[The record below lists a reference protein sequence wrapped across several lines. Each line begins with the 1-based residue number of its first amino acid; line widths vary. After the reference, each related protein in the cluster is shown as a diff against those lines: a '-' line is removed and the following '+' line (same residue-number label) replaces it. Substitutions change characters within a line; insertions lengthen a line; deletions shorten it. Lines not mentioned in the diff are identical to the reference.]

1 MFSLH
6 LHRPHSGNRLSDAY
20 TKAFAQAV
28 EIFVVTA
35 YLTEWDAALVL
46 NPACRHFRLI
56 VGKDF
61 GITRSAAC
69 RKVMG
74 WLPSSR
80 KAQFLV
86 ADRIDGFHPK
96 AVFWRE
102 KDGRCFCI
110 IGSSNLTLAAF
121 GSNYEANVLC
131 SLPESEYATAKA
143 WVKQI
148 EELSVVVSEAW
159 LLKYKEAVFSSQS
172 TGNSRSSSPGSPI
185 ASIPLPRP
193 RGMAKVLEERRQ
205 ALAAYS
211 KRRPGLE
218 KLFQRCAARDIT
230 SLEFFDELP
239 KHWSSALGDRLQ
251 GLGWERRG
259 KQSDFQE
266 LSISYLAIVAAS
278 ASDRDDRVQQEVDRL
293 GDLRVEA
300 RGAFLSEMLCLRF
313 PRQYPV
319 LNDPIWRFIEDVSL
333 ATPRG
338 ASDGAK
344 YIYLA
349 KTLRTSLQDD
359 PTHPAK
365 SIAELD
371 TVLWLKYRR
380 RPNAL

>member
-1 MFSLH
+1 
-6 LHRPHSGNRLSDAY
+6 
-20 TKAFAQAV
+20 
-28 EIFVVTA
+28 
-35 YLTEWDAALVL
+35 
-46 NPACRHFRLI
+46 
-56 VGKDF
+56 
-61 GITRSAAC
+61 
-69 RKVMG
+69 MG
-74 WLPSSR
+74 R
-80 KAQFLV
+80 
-86 ADRIDGFHPK
+86 
-96 AVFWRE
+96 
-102 KDGRCFCI
+102 
-110 IGSSNLTLAAF
+110 
-121 GSNYEANVLC
+121 
-131 SLPESEYATAKA
+131 
-143 WVKQI
+143 
-148 EELSVVVSEAW
+148 
-159 LLKYKEAVFSSQS
+159 
-172 TGNSRSSSPGSPI
+172 
-185 ASIPLPRP
+185 
-193 RGMAKVLEERRQ
+193 VLEERRQ
-205 ALAAYS
+205 TLAAYS
-211 KRRPGLE
+211 KRRPALE

-266 LSISYLAIVAAS
+266 LSISYLAIVAAA

-349 KTLRTSLQDD
+349 KTLRTSLRDD

-365 SIAELD
+365 NIAELD